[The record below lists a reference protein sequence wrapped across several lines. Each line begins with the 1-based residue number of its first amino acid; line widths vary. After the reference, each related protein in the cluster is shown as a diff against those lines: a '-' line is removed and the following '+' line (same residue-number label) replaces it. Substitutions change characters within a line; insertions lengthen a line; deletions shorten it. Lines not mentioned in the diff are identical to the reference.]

1 MQAIFKE
8 IVDGEDQKVRDRITK
23 DPSLVNLVA
32 TGQPKQYAGQSALQ
46 VAVRTGAFAL
56 ARFLLENGADANFA
70 DTDSPSGWAKSVLHD
85 AAVAAVMRSR
95 WVKMTINKNS
105 EKEWSVRNSGAD
117 ADEAFETLVTLLDA
131 GAVVDAVDSK
141 GATPLGRA
149 ALTANDVL
157 PRRRDDQPERND
169 DRPLNPELVHDLSR
183 IFEALMS
190 RGADPDQV
198 EPQLDMSLT
207 QYYAHRLVG
216 KFLAGEAQ
224 PDPAS

>member
-1 MQAIFKE
+1 MQSLFTE
-8 IVDGEDQKVRDRITK
+8 IVDGDGQKVRDRIAK
-23 DPSLVNLVA
+23 DPALVNLVA

-46 VAVRTGAFAL
+46 VAVRTGAFDL

-70 DTDSPSGWAKSVLHD
+70 DTASPSGWAKSVLHD

-95 WVKMTINKNS
+95 WVRMTINKNS
-105 EKEWSVRNSGAD
+105 EKEWNLRNSEAD
-117 ADEAFETLVTLLDA
+117 ADDAFQTLVALLDA

-157 PRRRDDQPERND
+157 PRRRDDHPERND
-169 DRPLNPELVHDLSR
+169 DRPLNPELVHDLDR
-183 IFEALMS
+183 VFGALMS
-190 RGADPDQV
+190 RGADPDRI
-198 EPQLDMSLT
+198 EPQLDMSLA

-224 PDPAS
+224 ADHTS